1 MFLRNRERIDAVVLD
16 LSMPRLDGGGAFAE
30 MRRIDPAV
38 RVLLMSGFTEDEAMR
53 RFPLQGLAGFLQKPF
68 ATELL
73 VKKLRVLVATATP

>member
-1 MFLRNRERIDAVVLD
+1 
-16 LSMPRLDGGGAFAE
+16 

-68 ATELL
+68 ASELL
-73 VKKLRVLVATATP
+73 VNRLRALLATATP